1 LGTLHRI
8 QWPLQPWSRD
18 RHTAFGDGPTARWH
32 SHATLG
38 LRPILTHSR
47 SGIESG
53 TPAYLS
59 LASPV
64 DGFTHRRSLRA
75 RSPFTRPCRPF
86 WSAFAELI
94 RDQTPPNDFCNCIS
108 TCGQLNLGPLF
119 LAGTMASTIFL
130 FLRFTSLFRAVRRG
144 EPRSVRFDDPGAG
157 SSRLREFTQPRYHR

>member
-1 LGTLHRI
+1 MGRPLDDTLV
-8 QWPLQPWSRD
+8 PPWVFVRTSPD
-18 RHTAFGDGPTARWH
+18 SF
-32 SHATLG
+32 
-38 LRPILTHSR
+38 
-47 SGIESG
+47 GIEAG

-59 LASPV
+59 LDSPA

-75 RSPFTRPCRPF
+75 RPPFTRPCRSF

-130 FLRFTSLFRAVRRG
+130 FLRLTSLFRAVRRG

-157 SSRLREFTQPRYHR
+157 SSRLREFTQPRYHRSRPTTGGFTRYGV